1 MVKIPP
7 RVRTQEFEPAPRI
20 EAAKPSRARW
30 LPKLPP
36 IPFLPATQGPIVRT
50 EAGAQAQRLYAL
62 SRAEAS
68 RNPKALRALKM
79 VGNILK
85 GSVQKM
91 SAAQVRARL
100 IDKYKTFKL
109 IDDQGR
115 WTVPQLEAHADTLL
129 PRDLDGAQLV
139 AFVDQLAAPVSKNP
153 FAMRFFE
160 TASQTRFPKLRQRVA
175 EQGAKVL
182 PDVLIYAQ
190 VLNRLTKVLASDYRL
205 SEATRAHWQTFEKD
219 PKFWS
224 DLNPFEKVK
233 LLSVNAG
240 IDKYNEVH
248 REGEVDPNTLQG
260 ILPMN
265 IMEAV
270 GVDLFQATV
279 GDADARE
286 GHRANAYAGWVLA
299 AHGPQGEAKAQL
311 SEDGKMVE
319 IHPKATLA
327 WDDLYASWNMDF
339 VSISGEWPYYMA
351 KLAIPEVNDYED
363 APAQYINKRALA
375 LHLMMTFNA
384 LQGLEG
390 GRERLDWSDPDV
402 RRIWGQLNAESA
414 KAYEALAS
422 S

>member
-1 MVKIPP
+1 MVKIPL
-7 RVRTQEFEPAPRI
+7 RVRNRAVEPAPQI
-20 EAAKPSRARW
+20 EPPKPGNAGW

-36 IPFLPATQGPIVRT
+36 LPFLPATQGPIVRT
-50 EAGAQAQRLYAL
+50 EAGEKAQRLYAL

-68 RNPKALRALKM
+68 GNPKALRALKM

-85 GSVQKM
+85 GSV
-91 SAAQVRARL
+91 
-100 IDKYKTFKL
+100 
-109 IDDQGR
+109 
-115 WTVPQLEAHADTLL
+115 
-129 PRDLDGAQLV
+129 
-139 AFVDQLAAPVSKNP
+139 
-153 FAMRFFE
+153 
-160 TASQTRFPKLRQRVA
+160 
-175 EQGAKVL
+175 
-182 PDVLIYAQ
+182 
-190 VLNRLTKVLASDYRL
+190 
-205 SEATRAHWQTFEKD
+205 WQTFEKD

-224 DLNPFEKVK
+224 DLNPFEQVK

-240 IDKYNEVH
+240 IDKYNAVH

-311 SEDGKMVE
+311 SEDGTMVE

-402 RRIWGQLNAESA
+402 RRIWGQLNADSA
-414 KAYEALAS
+414 KQYEKLAS
-422 S
+422 T